1 MSKFYGA
8 ILEPYADD
16 EDYEN
21 FLYDLGYFE
30 KYLGKEVFV
39 QGNNLDWRG
48 SCGEMTFILEDIKQ
62 VFEKLVHQDTDFS
75 FEILKSKEPNTY
87 RARSSN
93 HDCNSKFILTFSE
106 PKEDE

>member
-30 KYLGKEVFV
+30 MYLGKEVFV
-39 QGNNLDWRG
+39 QGKNLNWRG

-62 VFEKLVHQDTDFS
+62 VFEKLVHQDTEFS
-75 FEILKSKEPNTY
+75 FEIFKSKEPNTY
-87 RARSSN
+87 RAESSN

>member
-8 ILEPYADD
+8 ILEPYGDD
-16 EDYEN
+16 LDYED

-39 QGNNLDWRG
+39 QGKNLDWRG

-62 VFEKLVHQDTDFS
+62 IFEKLNMKPETVVFKKQRQIIWGSNSVLYYYGKNRRDKSPSSFS
-75 FEILKSKEPNTY
+75 TNNE
-87 RARSSN
+87 
-93 HDCNSKFILTFSE
+93 
-106 PKEDE
+106 